1 MMNVAVIGA
10 TSGIAE
16 AVARR
21 FAKEGA
27 RLFLAARNPAKLR
40 AVADDLRVRGAVE
53 IFVHQID
60 FADFEAHDGLIA
72 AARERMPTVDVVL
85 IAYGTLPDQKAIDR
99 DPPAQVA
106 AFTLNATS
114 FISIASRF
122 ANLLEDQ
129 KGGTLAVIGSVAG
142 DRGRRSNYV
151 YGSAKAAVHAW
162 CDGVRGRLERAGAAV
177 VVIKPGWIDTAMTA
191 HLRKGPLFM
200 SAEAAGA
207 AIHAAI
213 IRRERVAYIPSWWR
227 AISFVLK
234 MMPSSIL
241 ARLSF

>member
-1 MMNVAVIGA
+1 MNVAVIGA

-60 FADFEAHDGLIA
+60 FADFAVHDALIA
-72 AARERMPTVDVVL
+72 AVRERMPTLDVVL

-99 DPPAQVA
+99 DPSAQVA

-114 FISIASRF
+114 VISIASRF
-122 ANLLEDQ
+122 ASLLEDQ
-129 KGGTLAVIGSVAG
+129 KSGTLAVIGSVAG

-151 YGSAKAAVHAW
+151 YGSAK
-162 CDGVRGRLERAGAAV
+162 
-177 VVIKPGWIDTAMTA
+177 
-191 HLRKGPLFM
+191 
-200 SAEAAGA
+200 
-207 AIHAAI
+207 
-213 IRRERVAYIPSWWR
+213 
-227 AISFVLK
+227 
-234 MMPSSIL
+234 
-241 ARLSF
+241 